1 MSRYEMPGREPPREA
16 PLMSRS
22 VALLRGINVGGNSKV
37 PMAVLRELFAHA
49 GCTDVT
55 TLINSGNVVFSGDI
69 TPADLEKRVK
79 DATGVSTRVVIVS
92 AKRLAAIAHAM
103 PFEGEESKLGIWFMN
118 EVPTGVVVPEGL
130 EPELIQVGPDAVYEW
145 LPDGFA
151 GTKLKPSF
159 WKQFPPETTA
169 RNVRTVKKLLA
180 LV

>member
-1 MSRYEMPGREPPREA
+1 MRASERVT
-16 PLMSRS
+16 RS

-37 PMAVLRELFAHA
+37 PMSVLRDLFAQA

-55 TLINSGNVVFSGDI
+55 TLINSGNVVFSGEVTATDI
-69 TPADLEKRVK
+69 EKRVK
-79 DATGVSTRVVIVS
+79 DATAVSTRVVILS
-92 AKRLAAIAHAM
+92 AKRLAAILEAV
-103 PFEGEESKLGIWFMN
+103 PFEGDESKLGIWFMN
-118 EVPTGVVVPEGL
+118 TVPTGVVIPEGL
-130 EPELIQVGPDAVYEW
+130 EPELIQIGPDAVYEW

-180 LV
+180 LI